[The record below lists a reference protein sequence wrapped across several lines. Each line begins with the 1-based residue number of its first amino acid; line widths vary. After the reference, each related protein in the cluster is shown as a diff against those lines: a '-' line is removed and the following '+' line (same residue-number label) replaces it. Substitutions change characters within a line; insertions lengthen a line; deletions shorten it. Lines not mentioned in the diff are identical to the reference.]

1 MGKAQREKGKRAE
14 RATAKEI
21 AERFGVDA
29 HRGWQ
34 ARDGADAPDVVGLPG
49 WWIEVKSGKALAPK
63 AALEQADAARK
74 PDDVPVA
81 VLRYDRQRPMAIMY
95 WEDLLFLMQKGGV
108 GAKSSGDK

>member
-1 MGKAQREKGKRAE
+1 MGKAQRDKGKRGE

-21 AERFGVDA
+21 AETFNVDA

-49 WWIEVKSGKALAPK
+49 WWIEVKTGKNLSPK
-63 AALEQADAARK
+63 AALVQADEARK

-81 VLRYDRQRPMAIMY
+81 VLRYDRERPMAIMY
-95 WEDLLFLMQKGGV
+95 WEDLRFLMKAGGV
-108 GAKSSGDK
+108 GK

>member
-1 MGKAQREKGKRAE
+1 MGKAQREKGKRGE

-63 AALEQADAARK
+63 AALKQADEARK
-74 PDDVPVA
+74 PEDVPVA
-81 VLRYDRQRPMAIMY
+81 VLRYDREKPMAIMY

-108 GAKSSGDK
+108 GK

>member
-1 MGKAQREKGKRAE
+1 MGKAQREKGKRGE

-49 WWIEVKSGKALAPK
+49 WWIEVKSGKALSPK
-63 AALEQADAARK
+63 AALVQADTARK
-74 PDDVPVA
+74 QTDVPVA
-81 VLRYDRQRPMAIMY
+81 VLRYDRERPMAIMY
-95 WEDLLFLMQKGGV
+95 WEDLLFLMQNAGV
-108 GAKSSGDK
+108 GK